1 MKWTKRLFFSRTFF
15 FSNMDDMTGTS
26 VNVKISAPSK
36 AKPNVYA
43 KGENIFP
50 STFWKEKIGIKAV
63 MMISLEKN
71 TAFALSLAVWR
82 ISPILDITLNA
93 GIPTSFAFLSKATN
107 TPSTITTAPSI
118 IIPKSMAPIESRLA
132 DIPITRKQINAN
144 NKANGIITATIT
156 VVRQSAMKINTINV
170 TNNIPSIRLWVTV
183 FTARFTKS
191 SRS

>member
-1 MKWTKRLFFSRTFF
+1 ME
-15 FSNMDDMTGTS
+15 DITGTN
-26 VNVKISAPSK
+26 VNVKIKAPNN
-36 AKPNVYA
+36 AKPSVYA

-50 STFWKEKIGIKAV
+50 STFWKEKIGINAV
-63 MMISLEKN
+63 MIINLEKK
-71 TAFALSLAVWR
+71 TAFALSFAVLR
-82 ISPILDITLNA
+82 INPILDITLKA
-93 GIPTSFAFLSKATN
+93 GIPTSLAFLSKATN

-144 NKANGIITATIT
+144 KRANGITTATIT
-156 VVRQSAMKINTINV
+156 VVRQSAIKINTINV
-170 TNNIPSIRLWVTV
+170 TNNIPSIRLCVTV

>member
-1 MKWTKRLFFSRTFF
+1 ME
-15 FSNMDDMTGTS
+15 DMTGTN

-63 MMISLEKN
+63 IIISLEKN
-71 TAFALSLAVWR
+71 TAFALSLAVCR
-82 ISPILDITLNA
+82 INPILDITLKA
-93 GIPTSFAFLSKATN
+93 GIPTCRAFLSKATN
-107 TPSTITTAPSI
+107 TPSTITTAPSM

-144 NKANGIITATIT
+144 NRDNGIITATIT
-156 VVRQSAMKINTINV
+156 VVRQSAMKIKTINV
-170 TNNIPSIRLWVTV
+170 TSNIPSIKLCVTV

>member
-1 MKWTKRLFFSRTFF
+1 
-15 FSNMDDMTGTS
+15 
-26 VNVKISAPSK
+26 
-36 AKPNVYA
+36 
-43 KGENIFP
+43 
-50 STFWKEKIGIKAV
+50 
-63 MMISLEKN
+63 
-71 TAFALSLAVWR
+71 
-82 ISPILDITLNA
+82 
-93 GIPTSFAFLSKATN
+93 
-107 TPSTITTAPSI
+107 
-118 IIPKSMAPIESRLA
+118 MAPIESRLA